1 MLKRSLVL
9 AALCG
14 MSFAATAVTIDLRH
28 EFIDGGKS
36 DKSNADRVS
45 VSHRFANGL
54 GFTVEAKWRS
64 GGDNGSQPYSDV
76 VGNGHEDTISWR
88 WKATSNFFLTP
99 GFTIESNDSRSIYKP
114 HLHAQYS
121 FDNGF
126 YVAARYRYEYTR
138 YPNNAGKDD
147 DKVNRGDAWAGF
159 VLGDWRTELN
169 YVYARSS
176 EGVSRNDNKPYSQEY
191 NVKVAYKLDNNW
203 SPYGEI
209 GNVGVNDRSDRQTRF
224 RVGVAY
230 SFGPTSHPSSFVVPG
245 AVSRG
250 FFMGEREGTQK
261 ALHEGGQGQLQ
272 KEVWR
277 GSGAQH

>member
-1 MLKRSLVL
+1 M
-9 AALCG
+9 
-14 MSFAATAVTIDLRH
+14 
-28 EFIDGGKS
+28 E
-36 DKSNADRVS
+36 
-45 VSHRFANGL
+45 
-54 GFTVEAKWRS
+54 
-64 GGDNGSQPYSDV
+64 SDV
-76 VGNGHEDTISWR
+76 ELFPH
-88 WKATSNFFLTP
+88 P

-224 RVGVAY
+224 RVGVALLVL
-230 SFGPTSHPSSFVVPG
+230 TDHSSLIVCFP
-245 AVSRG
+245 RRRQPG
-250 FFMGEREGTQK
+250 FFYGEREGTK
-261 ALHEGGQGQLQ
+261 
-272 KEVWR
+272 
-277 GSGAQH
+277 SPP

>member
-1 MLKRSLVL
+1 
-9 AALCG
+9 
-14 MSFAATAVTIDLRH
+14 
-28 EFIDGGKS
+28 
-36 DKSNADRVS
+36 
-45 VSHRFANGL
+45 
-54 GFTVEAKWRS
+54 
-64 GGDNGSQPYSDV
+64 
-76 VGNGHEDTISWR
+76 
-88 WKATSNFFLTP
+88 
-99 GFTIESNDSRSIYKP
+99 
-114 HLHAQYS
+114 S

-230 SFGPTSHPSSFVVPG
+230 SF
-245 AVSRG
+245 
-250 FFMGEREGTQK
+250 
-261 ALHEGGQGQLQ
+261 
-272 KEVWR
+272 
-277 GSGAQH
+277 

>member
-1 MLKRSLVL
+1 M
-9 AALCG
+9 
-14 MSFAATAVTIDLRH
+14 
-28 EFIDGGKS
+28 
-36 DKSNADRVS
+36 
-45 VSHRFANGL
+45 
-54 GFTVEAKWRS
+54 
-64 GGDNGSQPYSDV
+64 
-76 VGNGHEDTISWR
+76 GNGHEDTISWR
-88 WKATSNFFLTP
+88 WKATSNLFLTP

-230 SFGPTSHPSSFVVPG
+230 SFLTDHSSLIVCFP
-245 AVSRG
+245 RRRQPG
-250 FFMGEREGTQK
+250 FFMGREKGQKK

-272 KEVWR
+272 KKSVVWIR
-277 GSGAQH
+277 RSALTGARVISRYRWPVYRLYRS

>member
-126 YVAARYRYEYTR
+126 YVAARYR
-138 YPNNAGKDD
+138 
-147 DKVNRGDAWAGF
+147 
-159 VLGDWRTELN
+159 
-169 YVYARSS
+169 
-176 EGVSRNDNKPYSQEY
+176 
-191 NVKVAYKLDNNW
+191 VAYKLDNNW

-230 SFGPTSHPSSFVVPG
+230 SF
-245 AVSRG
+245 
-250 FFMGEREGTQK
+250 
-261 ALHEGGQGQLQ
+261 
-272 KEVWR
+272 
-277 GSGAQH
+277 

>member
-1 MLKRSLVL
+1 HV
-9 AALCG
+9 
-14 MSFAATAVTIDLRH
+14 
-28 EFIDGGKS
+28 
-36 DKSNADRVS
+36 
-45 VSHRFANGL
+45 
-54 GFTVEAKWRS
+54 
-64 GGDNGSQPYSDV
+64 
-76 VGNGHEDTISWR
+76 
-88 WKATSNFFLTP
+88 
-99 GFTIESNDSRSIYKP
+99 
-114 HLHAQYS
+114 QYS

-224 RVGVAY
+224 RVGVA
-230 SFGPTSHPSSFVVPG
+230 
-245 AVSRG
+245 
-250 FFMGEREGTQK
+250 
-261 ALHEGGQGQLQ
+261 
-272 KEVWR
+272 
-277 GSGAQH
+277 

>member
-114 HLHAQYS
+114 HLLSLIH
-121 FDNGF
+121 
-126 YVAARYRYEYTR
+126 
-138 YPNNAGKDD
+138 
-147 DKVNRGDAWAGF
+147 
-159 VLGDWRTELN
+159 
-169 YVYARSS
+169 
-176 EGVSRNDNKPYSQEY
+176 
-191 NVKVAYKLDNNW
+191 
-203 SPYGEI
+203 I
-209 GNVGVNDRSDRQTRF
+209 
-224 RVGVAY
+224 
-230 SFGPTSHPSSFVVPG
+230 
-245 AVSRG
+245 
-250 FFMGEREGTQK
+250 
-261 ALHEGGQGQLQ
+261 
-272 KEVWR
+272 
-277 GSGAQH
+277 